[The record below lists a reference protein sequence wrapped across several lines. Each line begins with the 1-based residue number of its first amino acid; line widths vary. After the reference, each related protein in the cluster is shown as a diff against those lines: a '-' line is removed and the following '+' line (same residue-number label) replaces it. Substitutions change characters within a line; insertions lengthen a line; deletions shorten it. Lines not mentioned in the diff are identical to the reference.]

1 VENPVD
7 NSGNPDHN
15 VTAIMWKTPKPV
27 ENPVENAPIEGHLW
41 KTLRKTPARHD
52 THHHI

>member
-1 VENPVD
+1 MD
-7 NSGNPDHN
+7 NSRNPDHN

-27 ENPVENAPIEGHLW
+27 ENPVENSPIEGYPVENPVENS
-41 KTLRKTPARHD
+41 TIRD